1 MATAVSNTDA
11 HPVPVRRHGM
21 QRLLMP
27 QGQLEADD
35 RWMARSV
42 CFVTCGVG
50 AGILASFANGSL
62 SESGWGGDSTWAL
75 VGELGL
81 LALVLWLNRS
91 RASHTAARLL
101 ALSLP
106 VFAATLMFTSGQGF
120 RDVAVLILPASL
132 ILCGLLLDR
141 ATLVTVTLLTVS
153 CTAAALF
160 AEAHGRLGR
169 PGGGNFA
176 ADVVDAGIILVM
188 TSLGVGLVA
197 GRLRESHARLRRQ
210 EAELRASEALYR
222 GLVDLAADAIV
233 LSLPGGGIVEANHRA
248 SELSGRSREELL
260 GATLETLFGPA
271 ELARAPFR
279 YDLADQGRIVV
290 SERALVRKDEARV
303 PVEMSSR
310 RMPDGKYQTIL
321 RDVSERHRAEA
332 ERLALEALLRQSQ
345 KMEAVGRLAGGVA
358 HDFNNLLTAI
368 TGSLTLALRDV
379 GPDARAHRW
388 LLETDK
394 AAWRAAALTHQLL
407 AFSRQ
412 QLIAPR
418 VLDLRSVVAS
428 AGSMLARM
436 IGEDI
441 ALVTRLADEPCLVDV
456 DQGQLEQVLLN
467 LAANARDAMPDGGTL
482 TIEVS
487 RSLAGPEATGR
498 LRPGPVVVMV
508 VSDTGQGMSEDVRAH
523 IFEPFFTT
531 KSAGS
536 GTGLG
541 LAMVYGAVEQNGGS
555 IEVASTPGRGA
566 CFRILLPQ
574 ARGGKAVAS
583 PAQSEA
589 PRGSETVLL
598 VEDEA
603 AVREVTRAQLESL
616 GYRVLACANAA
627 EALVVAAGYSQPLHL
642 LLTDVVMPGMN
653 GCELAARLG
662 PDVAQRQRQAA
673 GDRGQQVVEVVR
685 HAAREPADRL
695 HLLRLP
701 QPRLER
707 QALGLGPVALAH
719 VAQDRLV
726 LPVGHAPRAHLD
738 RHTRGVPAGQQ
749 ALYHDD
755 LTLVG
760 EVVAERNARE
770 LGRTEQRLE
779 REAQ

>member
-1 MATAVSNTDA
+1 MATAVSNTDV
-11 HPVPVRRHGM
+11 HPGGVRRHGLA
-21 QRLLMP
+21 RLLMP
-27 QGQLEADD
+27 QGTLEAGD

-42 CFVTCGVG
+42 WLVACGVG
-50 AGILASFANGSL
+50 AAVLASFANSAL
-62 SESGWGGDSTWAL
+62 TEGGLRGDAAL
-75 VGELGL
+75 VMLGELGL
-81 LALVLWLNRS
+81 VGLVLWLNRAGAF
-91 RASHTAARLL
+91 RAAARLL
-101 ALSLP
+101 AFSLP
-106 VFAATLMFTSGQGF
+106 VFAATLMILSGQGF

-141 ATLVTVTLLTVS
+141 ATLAVVTLLTVS
-153 CTAAALF
+153 CTAATLL
-160 AEAHGRLGR
+160 AEAHGSLGR
-169 PGGGNFA
+169 PGPGNVA
-176 ADVVDAGIILVM
+176 TDIVDAGIILGM

-233 LSLPGGGIVEANHRA
+233 LSQPGGRIVEANHRA

-260 GATLETLFGPA
+260 GTTLETLFGSA
-271 ELARAPFR
+271 ELARAPFC

-290 SERALVRKDEARV
+290 SERTLVRKDDARV

-332 ERLALEALLRQSQ
+332 ERQALEARLRQSQ

-379 GPDARAHRW
+379 GREARAHRW

-418 VLDLRSVVAS
+418 VLDLRALVSSAS
-428 AGSMLARM
+428 SMLARM
-436 IGEDI
+436 IGEDV

-482 TIEVS
+482 SVEVS
-487 RSLAGPEATGR
+487 RSLAGPEAPGR
-498 LRPGPVVVMV
+498 LRPGPVVAMV
-508 VSDTGQGMSEDVRAH
+508 VSDTGQGMSEEVQAH

-541 LAMVYGAVEQNGGS
+541 LAMAYGAVEQNGGF
-555 IEVASTPGRGA
+555 IEVASTPGRGTS
-566 CFRILLPQ
+566 FRILLPQ
-574 ARGGKAVAS
+574 ARGETAAAS
-583 PAQSEA
+583 PVQSEA

-598 VEDEA
+598 VEDEL
-603 AVREVTRAQLESL
+603 AVRDVTRAQLESL

-627 EALVVAAGYSQPLHL
+627 EALVVAAGQREPLHL

-653 GCELAARLG
+653 GCELAARLVQSRSDLHVLFTSG
-662 PDVAQRQRQAA
+662 YGEDVIS
-673 GDRGQQVVEVVR
+673 R
-685 HAAREPADRL
+685 HGVLEPGV
-695 HLLRLP
+695 LLLQKPYALP
-701 QPRLER
+701 K
-707 QALGLGPVALAH
+707 LAS
-719 VAQDRLV
+719 LV
-726 LPVGHAPRAHLD
+726 
-738 RHTRGVPAGQQ
+738 
-749 ALYHDD
+749 
-755 LTLVG
+755 
-760 EVVAERNARE
+760 
-770 LGRTEQRLE
+770 
-779 REAQ
+779 REALQAQPPR